1 MIELC
6 AHFGQSD
13 AETLE
18 KRKSKHELADE
29 RLARVA
35 MVQTIAVSE
44 ASLMDSMTG
53 YLLEDPDA
61 INIET
66 NWWHPRVK
74 IVEKWLRDES
84 NRAAIPDDGS
94 EEMIR
99 KHIQRGDIYTHI
111 QLKCWKHILLELQ
124 DISVLYDAPSQDGD
138 AQTSPSR
145 GKLRPGKELII
156 LSDDPNQ
163 EPQSSGRDPEV
174 GALSEDA
181 TADMASAT
189 APSSGSPRRL
199 SINPNAPK
207 KFSTMSMM
215 EQRLRQE
222 EEKEKEL
229 TFQPKITRRAT
240 YDTDRSSGKPATTTA
255 PPPVARSESFGGSKT
270 VDTSKRPTSGN
281 PASRTT
287 PKAAARKKKKPI
299 PVTGTIEISS
309 NLLDAMKSE
318 LEASLSMSTSRTPG
332 KNGDSD
338 NNSSMNPTSSTA
350 DLDVSGPEA
359 SLTAE
364 ASATDDSAAV
374 ELQAW
379 SSAPIIGGFKIEF
392 DSSDTKA
399 RLVLQDA
406 SRFELSSMYRKT
418 DRKAQRDGVALHM
431 GRREDTFEEEVIAV
445 LFDKEKVSEQD
456 AAKWW
461 SDHEHRFA
469 QYIRDR
475 SVSEQD
481 AAKWWSDHE
490 HRFAQYIRDR
500 SVPAAASALAT
511 AIDALTITLDAPSRA
526 SLGKRMGQS
535 SSSLGAP
542 KRSRRAIEYQPPPPQ
557 PPNAIGTAAAR
568 PSIPA
573 VPPPPPAPATASA
586 PVAVPS
592 PRPVLQQRR
601 SLMEQLFTSD
611 RSPPPSETAPPGS
624 TSTRDLEA
632 SDDSDDDH
640 DELALSM
647 SIPDVPMQR
656 SSVTAHLRPSFVSA
670 LARADSKRILRAALS
685 SSVGAAT
692 TAAALG
698 MKPKKR
704 PSNGDE
710 RSSSSSSAASGAS
723 SLTAEDVAI
732 ADEHDDFE
740 DDSTRVISPASS
752 SSSSSSDGLF
762 SDEELEVEDW
772 LAEPEDAVLTPQSDH
787 AARRHR
793 RGHSFSSSSSTQ
805 SKGLGGQQQHSLS
818 LTGLPSQHQQHQH
831 QRLSLSSQSNAQSF
845 SSLFSGGSPDE
856 PEDELDE
863 LDEPMLSEFLREN
876 LPVYE
881 VMKQVQLFRNLS
893 QTQQEQVLRALKPA
907 KFAAGEVIV
916 QQGTRGSRFYMIA
929 RGEAVV
935 TKRLDGAED
944 RMVTHLHAGHYFGE
958 LALIYDDPRTATVT
972 AVDDVELLYL
982 TQEDFQRIG
991 QVHLSLMLQQVPLLA
1006 RLSARDQDIVLSRLQ
1021 PANFQDGE
1029 YIVRQGEEGTR
1040 FYMITRGEAVVTER
1054 DLRKP
1059 GSPERELTRLYEGH
1073 VFGEMSLIY
1082 SEPRTASVRAVGPVK
1097 CLYLSKADF
1106 DQCLLSE
1113 RFQRFIQEAYVAKA
1127 TRRAMRLRL
1136 QKERNSVTPPGGSDD
1151 SKAKAAKEDGADARA
1166 KRPTSPVR
1174 ATETQKLVKQR
1185 LKNGQKVVNK
1195 YVIKGDLGKGT
1206 FGRVKLCQSE
1216 DDGKLY
1222 AVKILHKTFVQRM
1235 CGKEDQL
1242 YDALRREVAIMK
1254 KLSHRNVVRLVEVI
1268 DDPSS
1273 QKMYLVQEYVQHNL
1287 MDLVT
1292 GRRTRTA
1299 TAAPPTVGLSE
1310 DLAWR
1315 YMRDLLR
1322 GLQYLHAHK
1331 VIHRDLKPEN
1341 ILVGADGVAK
1351 IADFGTARV
1360 IMHESETLS
1369 GAKGTPAF
1377 MAPEMFDVDAT
1388 YQGPAV
1394 DIWSLGAT
1402 LFMMVIGRPPWLADN
1417 EIVLAQRVQHDELV
1431 FPPETERVLD
1441 PHLRHLVSRM
1451 LTKDPRRRIS
1461 LADCLAHDWITKEGS
1476 APLAGSHV
1484 DDQLTVSREESDC
1497 AIHNI
1502 PECIDQ
1508 SLSASLEQAHFLVK
1522 ARLQQQQQQ
1531 QQHATAAAAAAAS
1544 SFHPSPLPLHP
1555 TGAGHV
1561 RRGSHGSTVWPPAAT
1576 SASAS
1581 VSTPTSSTSSSPSRT
1596 SADDS
1601 SRIIRAWRHHK
1612 RVQLMYGHKELS
1624 ARSRELLLEQ
1634 KRIAF
1639 SADRAKV
1646 TEIILPATPGVGVGV
1661 GTPGGA
1667 GPPSTARPR
1676 HMSSSAVSLHKL
1688 EALPP
1693 RDATAA
1699 SLGLKDRRMSSPTLS
1714 GLRSNSSTDVL
1725 ASALPPPV
1733 PTSPALGPK
1742 RDSASSVL
1750 SDGPAGGG
1758 NAGGGEMN
1766 PRTSFTSVTMLSEEA
1781 EAAKQRGL
1789 QGSTLGSSSS
1799 LASSVD
1805 LWARESVPDEDLM
1818 KRPLSRKKDF
1828 LMVTSEVFRDED
1840 GDFQTR
1846 KILFQARDHDFSVAS
1861 RAPAHSKSGRDL
1873 GRNSSATL
1881 KAGSSTSSRRS
1892 MESRNPSA
1900 SSISSASSRVGATE
1914 IDLDGLDCVDVD
1926 DEDDDDEEDDD
1937 EEEDEQ
1943 GSAHRLKARGGVDEG
1958 MVDEMVDTDGGASS
1972 SSDESD
1978 YSDVEADVDV
1988 DETFHDLIAPPS
2000 SLDLVGDDDE
2010 IAPLDA
2016 AFDPATIVQAYVSSK
2031 RRENLT
2037 LGIRSGYAEAK
2048 GSRSYMEDKSLGL
2061 AECDLAA
2068 LGPAAASTFASL
2080 AFFGIYDGHNG
2091 DATARLLQQ
2100 RLHRDILSDPQF
2112 AEDPVA
2118 AIRDVCERVDLEI
2131 LDQQNRSVGSSAGEE
2146 DEDSAGRRSSGGGT
2160 AAALQP
2166 ISFSGAAAAL
2176 AVLAR
2181 RQADD
2186 RRETLLYVANVGD
2199 CRAVLGAA
2207 DGTALDVTWDHKA
2220 AHDGERARIEASG
2233 GFVHNGRLDGI
2244 LAISRGFGDLAHKH
2258 DGHLIATPDVY
2269 ARPVGPDDAFLLLAS
2284 DGLFDVL
2291 TSQQAVTFI
2300 SRKLRAHGDVQLA
2313 AQELV
2318 LKAQQYYAHDNI
2330 SVIIVALNQEATE
2343 L

>member
-1 MIELC
+1 
-6 AHFGQSD
+6 
-13 AETLE
+13 
-18 KRKSKHELADE
+18 
-29 RLARVA
+29 
-35 MVQTIAVSE
+35 
-44 ASLMDSMTG
+44 
-53 YLLEDPDA
+53 
-61 INIET
+61 
-66 NWWHPRVK
+66 
-74 IVEKWLRDES
+74 
-84 NRAAIPDDGS
+84 
-94 EEMIR
+94 
-99 KHIQRGDIYTHI
+99 
-111 QLKCWKHILLELQ
+111 
-124 DISVLYDAPSQDGD
+124 
-138 AQTSPSR
+138 
-145 GKLRPGKELII
+145 
-156 LSDDPNQ
+156 
-163 EPQSSGRDPEV
+163 
-174 GALSEDA
+174 
-181 TADMASAT
+181 
-189 APSSGSPRRL
+189 
-199 SINPNAPK
+199 
-207 KFSTMSMM
+207 
-215 EQRLRQE
+215 
-222 EEKEKEL
+222 
-229 TFQPKITRRAT
+229 
-240 YDTDRSSGKPATTTA
+240 
-255 PPPVARSESFGGSKT
+255 
-270 VDTSKRPTSGN
+270 
-281 PASRTT
+281 
-287 PKAAARKKKKPI
+287 
-299 PVTGTIEISS
+299 
-309 NLLDAMKSE
+309 
-318 LEASLSMSTSRTPG
+318 
-332 KNGDSD
+332 
-338 NNSSMNPTSSTA
+338 
-350 DLDVSGPEA
+350 
-359 SLTAE
+359 
-364 ASATDDSAAV
+364 
-374 ELQAW
+374 
-379 SSAPIIGGFKIEF
+379 
-392 DSSDTKA
+392 
-399 RLVLQDA
+399 
-406 SRFELSSMYRKT
+406 
-418 DRKAQRDGVALHM
+418 
-431 GRREDTFEEEVIAV
+431 
-445 LFDKEKVSEQD
+445 
-456 AAKWW
+456 
-461 SDHEHRFA
+461 
-469 QYIRDR
+469 
-475 SVSEQD
+475 
-481 AAKWWSDHE
+481 
-490 HRFAQYIRDR
+490 
-500 SVPAAASALAT
+500 
-511 AIDALTITLDAPSRA
+511 
-526 SLGKRMGQS
+526 MGQS
-535 SSSLGAP
+535 SSSLAP
-542 KRSRRAIEYQPPPPQ
+542 PKRSRSRRAIEYQPAAPAPPP
-557 PPNAIGTAAAR
+557 PPPDAIGTAPAR
-568 PSIPA
+568 PSLPPA
-573 VPPPPPAPATASA
+573 APAPALAPVPAPGAASA

-592 PRPVLQQRR
+592 PRPALQQRR
-601 SLMEQLFTSD
+601 SLMEQLFSGD
-611 RSPPPSETAPPGS
+611 RSSADAAASLVS
-624 TSTRDLEA
+624 TSQSRDAEHSESESDGERDEA
-632 SDDSDDDH
+632 
-640 DELALSM
+640 LLSM

-685 SSVGAAT
+685 SSVGGAAT

-698 MKPKKR
+698 MKPKKKR
-704 PSNGDE
+704 PSE
-710 RSSSSSSAASGAS
+710 SSASSSSAGS
-723 SLTAEDVAI
+723 SLTAEDVAVGI
-732 ADEHDDFE
+732 EHNDDDDSE
-740 DDSTRVISPASS
+740 DDDDDDKKNESRRDNFRLNDFSGARMISPAS

-762 SDEELEVEDW
+762 SGEELEVEDW

-787 AARRHR
+787 AAHRRR

-805 SKGLGGQQQHSLS
+805 SKGLGAQHSLS
-818 LTGLPSQHQQHQH
+818 LTGLPSQAQAQGQGQASAH
-831 QRLSLSSQSNAQSF
+831 RLSLSSQSNAQSF
-845 SSLFSGGSPDE
+845 SSLFSGGSPEE

-1054 DLRKP
+1054 DLRTP

-1136 QKERNSVTPPGGSDD
+1136 QKERNSVTPPGATTDSDGK
-1151 SKAKAAKEDGADARA
+1151 SGQKAEDAARGTAAAGGGGAAA
-1166 KRPTSPVR
+1166 RPTSPVR

-1299 TAAPPTVGLSE
+1299 TSSPPVVGLSE

-1322 GLQYLHAHK
+1322 GLQYLHLHK

-1341 ILVGADGVAK
+1341 ILVSADGVAK

-1394 DIWSLGAT
+1394 DVWSLGAT

-1502 PECIDQ
+1502 PERIDQ

-1522 ARLQQQQQQ
+1522 ARLQKQQQQQ
-1531 QQHATAAAAAAAS
+1531 QLQLQQQQQLIVHA
-1544 SFHPSPLPLHP
+1544 PSPLPLHP

-1561 RRGSHGSTVWPPAAT
+1561 RRGSHGTSGVWPPPSAGAGG
-1576 SASAS
+1576 ASA
-1581 VSTPTSSTSSSPSRT
+1581 STPTSSTSSSPSRT

-1639 SADRAKV
+1639 SVDRAKV
-1646 TEIILPATPGVGVGV
+1646 TEIILPATPGVG
-1661 GTPGGA
+1661 TPGGA
-1667 GPPSTARPR
+1667 GAGGAVSSGGGPARPR
-1676 HMSSSAVSLHKL
+1676 HMSSSAVSLGKL

-1693 RDATAA
+1693 RDAA
-1699 SLGLKDRRMSSPTLS
+1699 SVPPLGLKDRRMSSPTLG
-1714 GLRSNSSTDVL
+1714 GLRATNSASDVL
-1725 ASALPPPV
+1725 ASASAALPPPV
-1733 PTSPALGPK
+1733 PTSASASTSPALGPK

-1750 SDGPAGGG
+1750 SDGASQ
-1758 NAGGGEMN
+1758 GGELYA
-1766 PRTSFTSVTMLSEEA
+1766 RTSFTSVTQLSEEA
-1781 EAAKQRGL
+1781 EAAKRGL
-1789 QGSTLGSSSS
+1789 QGSALGSTSSM
-1799 LASSVD
+1799 ASSVD

-1818 KRPLSRKKDF
+1818 KRSLSRKKDF

-1873 GRNSSATL
+1873 GRNSSATSAL

-1892 MESRNPSA
+1892 MESASRNLSA
-1900 SSISSASSRVGATE
+1900 SSIGSSSSRAGGGGHATE
-1914 IDLDGLDCVDVD
+1914 IDLEGLDCVDVD
-1926 DEDDDDEEDDD
+1926 DEDDDDD
-1937 EEEDEQ
+1937 EEEEETEDGDASPLKPRAGVDVRLVDAMVVDSDDDDG
-1943 GSAHRLKARGGVDEG
+1943 GSA
-1958 MVDEMVDTDGGASS
+1958 S

-2010 IAPLDA
+2010 IAPLDVV
-2016 AFDPATIVQAYVSSK
+2016 FEPPTIVQAYVSSK
-2031 RRENLT
+2031 RRENLV

-2061 AECDLAA
+2061 AQCDLEA
-2068 LGPAAASTFASL
+2068 LGETTARAFASL

-2100 RLHRDILSDPQF
+2100 RLHQDILSDAQF
-2112 AEDPVA
+2112 SGDPVA
-2118 AIRDVCERVDLEI
+2118 AIREVCERVDLEI
-2131 LDQQNRSVGSSAGEE
+2131 LDQQNRSVG
-2146 DEDSAGRRSSGGGT
+2146 DEDDGAGDRRSSSGGT
-2160 AAALQP
+2160 ATALQP
-2166 ISFSGAAAAL
+2166 ISFSGAAAAF
-2176 AVLAR
+2176 AVLAKR
-2181 RQADD
+2181 VGGHGEDD
-2186 RRETLLYVANVGD
+2186 EKETDEETLLFVANVGD
-2199 CRAVLGAA
+2199 CRVVLGAA
-2207 DGTALDVTWDHKA
+2207 DGTAEDVTWDHKA

-2269 ARPVGPDDAFLLLAS
+2269 ARRVARDDAFLLLAS

-2291 TSQQAVTFI
+2291 TSQQAVNFI

-2330 SVIIVALNQEATE
+2330 SVIIVALNQDATE
-2343 L
+2343 